1 MLCSHQSNTTS
12 VFCRSLLISFCSGVT
27 SGKYSM
33 TKLMIDACIAD
44 SSTPDCN
51 IPVPTFT
58 EDFVIW
64 GASFSR
70 GQMWLPWRLVLLVQY
85 NYVYCICIGG
95 ISFHYLRQTI
105 FFFFQLGSFGMYGSG
120 IPNPSCRPPKVRKE
134 LLVSIFWK
142 PINNV
147 KTLKTIFLKT
157 KNTTPSCVL
166 QWPIIQHNNHC
177 CSLYTRAPPQVLF
190 YLCIDF

>member
-1 MLCSHQSNTTS
+1 MYTPVYDRYETRLFLLWLSGAIWLYLDHVVLCSHQSNTTS

-105 FFFFQLGSFGMYGSG
+105 FFFF
-120 IPNPSCRPPKVRKE
+120 NWDR
-134 LLVSIFWK
+134 LVCMVPVFQIQVVDLQRWGKNFWC
-142 PINNV
+142 P
-147 KTLKTIFLKT
+147 FFES
-157 KNTTPSCVL
+157 P
-166 QWPIIQHNNHC
+166 
-177 CSLYTRAPPQVLF
+177 
-190 YLCIDF
+190 